1 MESMVVTPKQENKI
15 KPATYRFKHTSL
27 NRDGGSTTVEIN
39 VDTSRLDVLV
49 DEFAMFLRACG
60 YTDDSIFKYINSEG
74 EL

>member
-1 MESMVVTPKQENKI
+1 MNQINRKQPDI
-15 KPATYRFKHTSL
+15 PLPLTTTYKFRHVSC
-27 NRDGGSTTVEIN
+27 NRDGGNTTVEIN

-60 YTDDSIFKYINSEG
+60 YTDDSIFKYIDSEG